1 MIATSHAKVRKAT
14 ERKKFY
20 MLKKVL
26 MFGSICLLA
35 SATFSHAS
43 TIFSLTSDAC
53 TGTCG
58 PAGTVFGTVTLTQTS
73 AGVAVVED
81 LKSGEHFAV
90 TGAGSPLVFNLD
102 GSFTIDGLAKGFS
115 SAGGDKA
122 SAFGQFKDSIECGKP
137 LCSNGGKTSNSAGPL
152 SFLVE
157 GALISDFVANSDG
170 YYFASDILGIN
181 GKTGNV
187 GANDPG
193 VVDNPPA
200 VPEPSSLILF
210 GTGLI
215 GMAGAVR
222 RRLSTAV
229 TRS

>member
-1 MIATSHAKVRKAT
+1 V
-14 ERKKFY
+14 
-20 MLKKVL
+20 LKKIL
-26 MFGSICLLA
+26 MFGSLCMLA
-35 SATFSHAS
+35 SFSHAS

-53 TGTCG
+53 SGTCG

-102 GSFTIDGLAKGFS
+102 GSFTIDGLADGFS
-115 SAGGDKA
+115 SAGKDKA
-122 SAFGQFKDSIECGKP
+122 SAFGQFTNSIKCGAP
-137 LCSNGGKTSNSAGPL
+137 LCSNGGKITNSAGPL

-157 GALISDFVANSDG
+157 GAQISDFIANSDG
-170 YYFASDILGIN
+170 YYFASDIRGIN

-187 GANDPG
+187 GSDAAG
-193 VVDNPPA
+193 VDTNPPA
-200 VPEPSSLILF
+200 VPEPSSFILL

-222 RRLSTAV
+222 RRLSAAV
-229 TRS
+229 ARS

>member
-1 MIATSHAKVRKAT
+1 M
-14 ERKKFY
+14 
-20 MLKKVL
+20 
-26 MFGSICLLA
+26 LA
-35 SATFSHAS
+35 SFSHAS

-53 TGTCG
+53 SGTCG

-102 GSFTIDGLAKGFS
+102 GSFTIDGLADGFS
-115 SAGGDKA
+115 SAGKDKA
-122 SAFGQFKDSIECGKP
+122 SAFGQFTNSIKCGAP
-137 LCSNGGKTSNSAGPL
+137 LCSNGGKITNSAGPL

-157 GALISDFVANSDG
+157 GAQISDFIANSDG
-170 YYFASDILGIN
+170 YYFASDIRGIN

-187 GANDPG
+187 GSDAAG
-193 VVDNPPA
+193 VDTNPPA
-200 VPEPSSLILF
+200 VPEPSSFILL

-222 RRLSTAV
+222 RRLSAAV
-229 TRS
+229 ARS

>member
-1 MIATSHAKVRKAT
+1 M
-14 ERKKFY
+14 
-20 MLKKVL
+20 
-26 MFGSICLLA
+26 LA
-35 SATFSHAS
+35 SFSHAS

-53 TGTCG
+53 SGTCG

-73 AGVAVVED
+73 AGVTVVED

-102 GSFTIDGLAKGFS
+102 GSFTIDGLANGFS
-115 SAGGDKA
+115 SAGKDKA
-122 SAFGQFKDSIECGKP
+122 SAFGQFTNSIKCGAP
-137 LCSNGGKTSNSAGPL
+137 LCSNGGKITNSAGPL

-157 GALISDFVANSDG
+157 GAQISDFIANSDG
-170 YYFASDILGIN
+170 YYFASDIRGIN

-187 GANDPG
+187 GSDAAG
-193 VVDNPPA
+193 VDTNPPA
-200 VPEPSSLILF
+200 VPEPSSFILL

-222 RRLSTAV
+222 RRLSAAV
-229 TRS
+229 ARS

>member
-1 MIATSHAKVRKAT
+1 M
-14 ERKKFY
+14 
-20 MLKKVL
+20 
-26 MFGSICLLA
+26 LA
-35 SATFSHAS
+35 SFSHAS

-53 TGTCG
+53 SGTCG

-102 GSFTIDGLAKGFS
+102 GSFTIDGLANGFS
-115 SAGGDKA
+115 SAGKDKA
-122 SAFGQFKDSIECGKP
+122 SAFGQFTNSIKCGAP
-137 LCSNGGKTSNSAGPL
+137 LCSNGGKITNSAGPL

-157 GALISDFVANSDG
+157 GAQISDFIANSDG
-170 YYFASDILGIN
+170 YYFASDIRGIN

-187 GANDPG
+187 GSDAAG
-193 VVDNPPA
+193 VDTNPPA
-200 VPEPSSLILF
+200 VPEPSSFILL

-222 RRLSTAV
+222 RRLSAAV
-229 TRS
+229 ARS